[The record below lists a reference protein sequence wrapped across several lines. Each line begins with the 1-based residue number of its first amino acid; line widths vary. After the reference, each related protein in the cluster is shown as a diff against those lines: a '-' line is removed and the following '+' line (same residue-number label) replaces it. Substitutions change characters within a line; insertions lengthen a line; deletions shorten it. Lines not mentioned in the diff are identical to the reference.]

1 MTGSPVRT
9 FTVITPCLNAEALI
23 ARTAESLM
31 NQTAVNAGAVQLQYL
46 VCDGASTDRTVEIV
60 REICGDRAEIRSEK
74 DGGMY
79 EALSGG
85 LQRATGD
92 VVSYLNAGDY
102 YSPHALEVVAE
113 VLSENPGIDWLMGL
127 HVVYNERG
135 QIIRAHIPFRCR
147 RRLLRKGLLYK
158 LTPYGVQQESTFWRR
173 EMIGLVDMDTL
184 ASFRLAGDTYLWQR
198 FAARSEPAM
207 VETYLGGWTRHEG
220 QLSAVMSEYLAEF
233 DPYRGNVSP
242 LDLAAAGF
250 DLVTGLAPPRLRK
263 GIEGR
268 RLLRYSMDRGRWL

>member
-1 MTGSPVRT
+1 MSRAPVRRV
-9 FTVITPCLNAEALI
+9 TVITPCLNAEDLI

-31 NQTAVNAGAVQLQYL
+31 NQTAVLSGAVELQYL
-46 VCDGASTDRTVEIV
+46 VCDGASTDRTVDVV

-79 EALSGG
+79 EALAGG
-85 LQRATGD
+85 LRRATGD

-102 YSPHALEVVAE
+102 YSPQALEVVAE
-113 VLSENPGIDWLMGL
+113 VFSENARIDWLMGL

-173 EMIGLVDMDTL
+173 EMIDLVDIDEL
-184 ASFRLAGDTYLWQR
+184 ATFRLAGDTYLWQR
-198 FAARSEPAM
+198 FAARSEPVM
-207 VETYLGGWTRHEG
+207 VETYLGGWMRHEG

-233 DPYRGNVSP
+233 DPYRESASP

-250 DLVTGLAPPRLRK
+250 DLVAGLTPPRLRK
-263 GIEGR
+263 MIEGP
-268 RLLRYSMDRGRWL
+268 RLLRYSMDRERWT